1 MPKPEVAKELAKYVL
16 VRLYVDPGPHAS
28 PEEAEKNYGYEA
40 DVFKKLVQ
48 PIYGIIDAD
57 GKIVA
62 HTDYNTAKSVDDFA
76 SWLRANAESGSGAQ

>member
-1 MPKPEVAKELAKYVL
+1 MPKPEVEKELTKFVL

-28 PEEAEKNYGYEA
+28 AEDAERNYGYEA

-48 PIYGIIDAD
+48 PIYGVIESD

-62 HTDYNTAKSVDDFA
+62 QTDYNTAKSVADFA
-76 SWLRANAESGSGAQ
+76 SWLKANADPGAK